1 MLYILSL
8 EDDSRNH
15 VKFVTLCKV
24 RQSFHR
30 LSNSTFLLDVL
41 KYDIHAHPSDFVT
54 HVIRMNNVHNIN
66 LTMFNVPK
74 LEMYE

>member
-1 MLYILSL
+1 MLHILSL

-30 LSNSTFLLDVL
+30 LSNSTFFARCTQ
-41 KYDIHAHPSDFVT
+41 IRHAHPSDLVT

-66 LTMFNVPK
+66 LIMFTVPK
-74 LEMYE
+74 VREV